1 MSNGKNKFPLN
12 LSYAFKGSINC
23 YVHLVLNEED
33 ESITLV
39 SDYGEVIGTA
49 YSGESLIPMLKDLS
63 EGKYA

>member
-1 MSNGKNKFPLN
+1 MEKGKKRFPLN

-39 SDYGEVIGTA
+39 SDYDEVIGTA

-63 EGKYA
+63 DDKYA